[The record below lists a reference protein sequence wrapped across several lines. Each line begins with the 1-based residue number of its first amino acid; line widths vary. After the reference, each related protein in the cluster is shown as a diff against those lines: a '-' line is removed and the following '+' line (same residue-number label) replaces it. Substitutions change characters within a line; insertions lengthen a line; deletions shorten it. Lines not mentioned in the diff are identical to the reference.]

1 MSEMNPDIVVVK
13 IGKKDLFDLTIY
25 PLSAS
30 DQIKFSQQ
38 FADVVLDLANM
49 VNLKEA
55 EVVAK
60 ITYHLEN
67 NLIEILDLVTEK
79 NPDLR
84 LTEQITNR
92 QLTEIANIIWSV
104 NYETSIKNGKALIQ
118 KISEA
123 FPKATA

>member
-1 MSEMNPDIVVVK
+1 MNPDIVVVK

-79 NPDLR
+79 NPELR

>member
-79 NPDLR
+79 NPELR